1 MKKSIV
7 KNGIIINDIV
17 KMEWSASGYVETKK
31 GSFTCASQ
39 EYNSSKFGTIAVFFT
54 SDCAFVWAENGG
66 VAAEDFWSVREMK
79 NFLKTNYD
87 LSFPTGYDQFLPII
101 QAAGDE
107 CDAEMLDR
115 FGLAEFKTDIEE
127 RMADVAQFSADVE
140 A

>member
-1 MKKSIV
+1 MVSIWV
-7 KNGIIINDIV
+7 CRD
-17 KMEWSASGYVETKK
+17 
-31 GSFTCASQ
+31 Q
-39 EYNSSKFGTIAVFFT
+39 EGFVYLCFAGVQQLEVRHYCRIFT

-66 VAAEDFWSVREMK
+66 VAAEDFWSVKEMK